1 MKSNGNGTAQYPLEP
16 VTPIVVD
23 TLMAPW
29 DWSSSHDEHFV
40 QFYEQDDFIVD
51 SLCQFVTRGLE
62 ASETVVVVATDEH
75 LNALN
80 RSLSRRGVDVVA
92 AITTGHYVTL
102 SAEATL
108 AQLKSDGEIT
118 FDRFNEVIGGTVLQ
132 TRISGRRVRV
142 FGELVALLCAEGNLD
157 AAVHLEALWNQ
168 LKLKH
173 PFSLFC
179 AYPMQGFDDK
189 SLDAVCGTH
198 AHVIPAE
205 SFTSLPAGDS
215 QSRAITVLQQKAHR
229 LETEILERA
238 KAEEYLRIAKEEL
251 ENQVATLG
259 RLITS
264 EQLARAEAE
273 TANRMKDEFLATVSH
288 ELRTPLN
295 AIIGW
300 THMMRRGHLD
310 DDTKSRALETIE
322 RNAKSQAQLV
332 EDLLDVSRMVSG
344 KLLLKKVSVDV
355 ASVINAAIDAVQLAA
370 SSKDIELQVTLD
382 PYARHVLGDANRLQ
396 QIVWNLLSNAIK
408 FTPAGGRVNVYVER
422 RKSHVAIR
430 VTDTGQ
436 GIAPE
441 FLPYV
446 FERFRQADGGST
458 RRYGGLGLGL
468 ALVRHLAELHGGTI
482 QAISE
487 GEGQGAT
494 FIIELPSTV
503 VDKESKPATARGV
516 PVSQRSD
523 ATTHLAG
530 TTVPAAL
537 KSRKVLLVDD
547 DPDTLQMLSTLLGS
561 QQAEVQTASSTEEA
575 MEMLQWYQPHVIVMD
590 LAMPGEDG
598 YSLIQ
603 RIRRDEQLVGR
614 TIPALALTAQVR
626 IEDRARALSAGF
638 NMFIAKPVEA
648 EELIAAIR
656 DLTEN
661 AIPVV

>member
-1 MKSNGNGTAQYPLEP
+1 MKSKGIGTAHYVIEP
-16 VTPIVVD
+16 VSTIQVD
-23 TLMAPW
+23 TVMAPW
-29 DWSSSHDEHFV
+29 EWSGSHDEHFV

-51 SLCQFVTRGLE
+51 SLCRFVTSGLD
-62 ASETVVVVATDEH
+62 ACETVVVAATDEH

-80 RSLSRRGVDVVA
+80 SRLSQRGVDVVA

-102 SAEATL
+102 NAETTL
-108 AQLKSDGEIT
+108 AQLKSDGKISPDLFT
-118 FDRFNEVIGGTVLQ
+118 DVVGDTLLQ

-142 FGELVALLCAEGNLD
+142 FGELVALLCAEGNFD
-157 AAVHLEALWNQ
+157 AALELESLWSQ

-179 AYPMQGFDDK
+179 AYPMQGFSER
-189 SLDAVCGTH
+189 SLNAVCGIH

-205 SFTSLPAGDS
+205 SFTTLPAGDS
-215 QSRAITVLQQKAHR
+215 QSRAVAVLQQKAHR
-229 LETEILERA
+229 LESEIEDRVR
-238 KAEEYLRIAKEEL
+238 AEEHLQLAKEEL
-251 ENQVATLG
+251 ESQVAALG

-300 THMMRRGHLD
+300 SHMLRRGHLD
-310 DDTKSRALETIE
+310 DETKTRALETIE

-332 EDLLDVSRMVSG
+332 EDLLDVSRMITG
-344 KLLLKKVSVDV
+344 KLQLQKISVDV

-382 PYARHVLGDANRLQ
+382 PSARHVLGDANRLQ

-408 FTPAGGRVNVYVER
+408 FTPAGGRVDIYLER
-422 RKSHVAIR
+422 EQSHVAIK
-430 VTDTGQ
+430 VSDTGQ

-458 RRYGGLGLGL
+458 RRHGGLGLGL
-468 ALVRHLAELHGGTI
+468 ALVRHLVELHGGTI
-482 QAISE
+482 EATSD
-487 GEGQGAT
+487 GEGKGAT
-494 FIIELPSTV
+494 FTIELPLAP
-503 VDKESKPATARGV
+503 VDKSSKLTRSESVMISQGLSAGV
-516 PVSQRSD
+516 Q
-523 ATTHLAG
+523 
-530 TTVPAAL
+530 AAL
-537 KSRKVLLVDD
+537 AASMSMLNGRRVLIVDD
-547 DPDTLQMLSTLLGS
+547 DPDTLQMLSVMLEER
-561 QQAEVQTASSTEEA
+561 QAEVQAASSTEEA
-575 MEMLQWYQPHVIVMD
+575 MEMLEWYQPHVVVVD

-603 RIRRDEQLVGR
+603 RIRRHEQLVRR
-614 TIPALALTAQVR
+614 TIPAVALTAQVR
-626 IEDRARALSAGF
+626 VEDRARALSAGF
-638 NMFIAKPVEA
+638 NMFVPKPVEVD
-648 EELIAAIR
+648 ELITAICN
-656 DLTEN
+656 LTDDSL
-661 AIPVV
+661 I